1 MTSEGFSVSFSD
13 EISEDDTYLDVLV
26 QTNLLD
32 LGREEIT
39 KTAWFQPTDVT
50 TENTAVNFWL
60 DASDNSSITS
70 FENKVAKWSDKS
82 STGLHLYAKNGAGYQ
97 PIVASNSLHGKNTIR
112 TTGFETMESDS
123 VSIQF
128 GEIFVVCKWSGSST
142 QWDNEVNG
150 FIAGLSDTADIGN
163 GNIFYGQS
171 GNSDFGSLS
180 LFNGDF
186 YLNGTKIS
194 DDRLNRTVLPTLA
207 ASSGGMI
214 NARVLS
220 SFGSAIIDGIGLGFK
235 GFDAGYFHWIGDYA
249 EIICYDEL
257 LSEQDRQKVEGYL
270 AYKWGLQSALPAG
283 HPYIEERPIN

>member
-1 MTSEGFSVSFSD
+1 M
-13 EISEDDTYLDVLV
+13 
-26 QTNLLD
+26 
-32 LGREEIT
+32 
-39 KTAWFQPTDVT
+39 
-50 TENTAVNFWL
+50 
-60 DASDNSSITS
+60 
-70 FENKVAKWSDKS
+70 
-82 STGLHLYAKNGAGYQ
+82 
-97 PIVASNSLHGKNTIR
+97 VASNSLHGKNTIR

-123 VSIQF
+123 VSMEF
-128 GEIFVVCKWSGSST
+128 GEIFVVCKWSGSSA

-194 DDRLNRTVLPTLA
+194 SDRLNRTVLPTLA
-207 ASSGGMI
+207 GSSGGMI
-214 NARVLS
+214 NARVVS
-220 SFGSAIIDGIGLGFK
+220 NFGSAIIDGIGLGFK

-257 LSEQDRQKVEGYL
+257 LSEEDRQKVEGYL
-270 AYKWGLQSALPAG
+270 AFTNGAFSLHCLRD
-283 HPYIEERPIN
+283 ILI